1 MHKRYIEE
9 LQKIWDTYKDHFAKD
24 RKSDLQIIA

>member
-9 LQKIWDTYKDHFAKD
+9 ETGNNDMIIW
-24 RKSDLQIIA
+24 